1 MLIEDDE
8 SIRRGAIDWD
18 AGEDDD
24 SFRFV
29 HSTIWFFRDDNH
41 YQPLATYNECNHR
54 ALLLIDALIRSGVGV
69 RGKCDAL
76 FPIK

>member
-1 MLIEDDE
+1 MMLIEDDE

-41 YQPLATYNECNHR
+41 YQPLATISAHNTYTQTRETGER
-54 ALLLIDALIRSGVGV
+54 RESTTRSM
-69 RGKCDAL
+69 AHS
-76 FPIK
+76 I